1 MYYISDDDE
10 TASLTSDNE
19 NDDDHDD
26 ILTLSNS
33 SESDIDDLSL
43 SNNSILIEFDEYSDD
58 EEDEYTIDEIHRDE
72 ELFLDSEKRNDHYYI
87 GLYKHIRY
95 DNLLLLLNCISAK
108 SFYKYSYIHVLKYL
122 YYYSLVRLYQPNVEI
137 MKLYILNNGTYSVVL
152 KTHWIRLIQR
162 HWRKAL
168 QIRKNMMK
176 NQMHVSSLY
185 YREIRGKFPRGL
197 NNMPMLSGLM
207 GQYAICK
214 KSSNIRID

>member
-1 MYYISDDDE
+1 MYYISDDE
-10 TASLTSDNE
+10 TASLTSENA
-19 NDDDHDD
+19 NDDDD

-33 SESDIDDLSL
+33 SESDSDDLSL

-95 DNLLLLLNCISAK
+95 DQLLVFLNAISVK
-108 SFYKYSYIHVLKYL
+108 TFYKYSYIHVLKYL
-122 YYYSLVRLYQPNVEI
+122 YYYSSVRLHQPKVEI
-137 MKLYILNNGTYSVVL
+137 MKLHILNDGTYSVVL

-168 QIRKNMMK
+168 QIRKQMMK
-176 NQMHVSSLY
+176 KQMHLWSLY

-197 NNMPMLSGLM
+197 NNMPTLSGLM
-207 GQYAICK
+207 RQYATY
-214 KSSNIRID
+214 

>member
-1 MYYISDDDE
+1 MYYISDDE
-10 TASLTSDNE
+10 TASLTSENI

-33 SESDIDDLSL
+33 SESDNDDLSL

-72 ELFLDSEKRNDHYYI
+72 ELFLDSEKQNNHYFI
-87 GLYKHIRY
+87 GLYKYIRY
-95 DNLLLLLNCISAK
+95 DNLLLLLNAISAK
-108 SFYKYSYIHVLKYL
+108 SFYKYSFIHVLKYL

-137 MKLYILNNGTYSVVL
+137 MKLFVLNDGTYSVVL

-176 NQMHVSSLY
+176 KQMHVRSLY
-185 YREIRGKFPRGL
+185 YREIHGKFPRGL

-207 GQYAICK
+207 SQYTICK